1 MSLLTAQQA
10 VDYMARHRA
19 AGRRALGYRRFL
31 RLVATGRGPA
41 RVQLDDG
48 GPALYSTAALDAWLS
63 ERTGVERAA

>member
-10 VDYMARHRA
+10 VEYMARHR
-19 AGRRALGYRRFL
+19 
-31 RLVATGRGPA
+31 ATGRGPA

-48 GPALYSTAALDAWLS
+48 GPALYSTTALDAWLS